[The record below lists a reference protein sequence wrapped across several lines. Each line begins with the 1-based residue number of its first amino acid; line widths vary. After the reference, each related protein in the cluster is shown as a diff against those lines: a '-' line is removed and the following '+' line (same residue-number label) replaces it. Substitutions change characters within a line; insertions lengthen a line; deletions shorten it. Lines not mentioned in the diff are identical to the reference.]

1 MKIGKFDSEFD
12 QESLDIQKCLDIWK
26 DVNCMK
32 LLIGGDI
39 NFGVSDFVEKDRA
52 KCRVMKYNYHNDV
65 LMFHNSVVPIF
76 KERKS
81 IVHVVHNEIGHFS
94 E

>member
-1 MKIGKFDSEFD
+1 VDEGMKIGKFDSEFD

-39 NFGVSDFVEKDRA
+39 NFGVSDFVE
-52 KCRVMKYNYHNDV
+52 
-65 LMFHNSVVPIF
+65 
-76 KERKS
+76 
-81 IVHVVHNEIGHFS
+81 
-94 E
+94 